1 MDQDQPSDF
10 SDAIF
15 ARRLREFRL
24 LANMTQQE
32 LAARMTAAGH
42 KMHRSAIAKIEVGER
57 PVSIGEAVQF
67 GGFLGVP
74 LMEMVTDPGAATDEE
89 RLYRARLEAQ
99 LRVRS
104 LKNQAA
110 EYHRLLSET
119 QVLIENT
126 EERLRGAEQ
135 HLADLGGGVAWDE
148 PTRLLMESSIPMESL
163 LKDDQ

>member
-1 MDQDQPSDF
+1 MDLDQPSDF

-24 LANMTQQE
+24 LANTTQQE
-32 LAARMTAAGH
+32 LAGRMTAVGH

-67 GGFLGVP
+67 AGFLGVP
-74 LMEMVTDPGAATDEE
+74 LTEMVTDPGATTDED

-110 EYHRLLSET
+110 EYHRLMAET
-119 QVLIENT
+119 RALIENT

-135 HLADLGGGVAWDE
+135 HLAGLGGGVAWDE
-148 PTRLLMESSIPMESL
+148 PARSPMESGIP
-163 LKDDQ
+163 LKSPPGDD